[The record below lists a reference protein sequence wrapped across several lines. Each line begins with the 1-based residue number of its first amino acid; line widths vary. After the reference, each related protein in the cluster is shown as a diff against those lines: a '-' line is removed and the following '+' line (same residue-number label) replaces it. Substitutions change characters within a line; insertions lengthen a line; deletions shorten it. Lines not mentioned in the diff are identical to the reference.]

1 VRGLTDKVA
10 IVTGGGQGIG
20 RALSL
25 RLAQEGCKVAIFDLK
40 LEAGKETERLAGDAV
55 VKTYEVDVGDYGAVK
70 SAVES
75 VESELGPIWALVNN
89 AGWDRPTPFLATDQA
104 LWDKIIRINLYGP
117 LNTHHVVAP
126 LMAGRRAGRIINI
139 ASDAARVGTSN
150 EAVYSACKG
159 GLISFTKSIARELA
173 SKGVLLN
180 AVCPGPTN
188 TPMMAAVLGE
198 GEQAVKWKD
207 AMVRGIPLKRMGEP
221 EDYAGIVAFL
231 AEVARP
237 SQIGINPFLRG
248 FFFTG
253 MRAHL
258 VEDVLDVGP
267 AQPQVSAPIDAGATR
282 IFSLAEMQAPQAP
295 VPQSRRGGTR
305 KVPQWVFLPHLFS
318 KILLADKSALE
329 ASRSSVRTSYLKRTL
344 LAVSCAIVLIF
355 LAGELVLSRIAY
367 HLKLRDHP
375 Y

>member
-1 VRGLTDKVA
+1 MRGLKDKVA

-40 LEAGKETERLAGDAV
+40 PEAGAETAKLAGAGTTI
-55 VKTYEVDVGDYGAVK
+55 KTYELDVGDYAAVK
-70 SAVES
+70 DAVGK
-75 VESELGPIWALVNN
+75 VEAELGPIWALVNN
-89 AGWDRPTPFLATDQA
+89 AGWDKPMPFLATDQA
-104 LWDKIIRINLYGP
+104 LWDKIIRINMLGP

-126 LMAGRRAGRIINI
+126 LMVERRAGRIINI

-159 GLISFTKSIARELA
+159 GLISFTKSVARELA

-188 TPMMAAVLGE
+188 TPMMASVLGE

-231 AEVARP
+231 A
-237 SQIGINPFLRG
+237 S
-248 FFFTG
+248 
-253 MRAHL
+253 
-258 VEDVLDVGP
+258 D
-267 AQPQVSAPIDAGATR
+267 DAGFMTGQTISVA
-282 IFSLAEMQAPQAP
+282 
-295 VPQSRRGGTR
+295 GGMNM
-305 KVPQWVFLPHLFS
+305 
-318 KILLADKSALE
+318 I
-329 ASRSSVRTSYLKRTL
+329 
-344 LAVSCAIVLIF
+344 
-355 LAGELVLSRIAY
+355 
-367 HLKLRDHP
+367 
-375 Y
+375 

>member
-1 VRGLTDKVA
+1 MRGLKDKIA

-40 LEAGKETERLAGDAV
+40 PEAGAETAKLAGAGTTI
-55 VKTYEVDVGDYGAVK
+55 KTYELDVGDYAAVK
-70 SAVES
+70 HAVGK
-75 VESELGPIWALVNN
+75 VEAELGPIWALVNN
-89 AGWDRPTPFLATDQA
+89 AGWDKPMPFLATDQA
-104 LWDKIIRINLYGP
+104 LWDKIIRINMLGP

-126 LMAGRRAGRIINI
+126 LMVERRAGRIINI

-159 GLISFTKSIARELA
+159 GLISFTKSVARELA

-231 AEVARP
+231 ASE
-237 SQIGINPFLRG
+237 
-248 FFFTG
+248 
-253 MRAHL
+253 
-258 VEDVLDVGP
+258 
-267 AQPQVSAPIDAGATR
+267 DAGFMTGQTISVA
-282 IFSLAEMQAPQAP
+282 
-295 VPQSRRGGTR
+295 GGMNM
-305 KVPQWVFLPHLFS
+305 
-318 KILLADKSALE
+318 I
-329 ASRSSVRTSYLKRTL
+329 
-344 LAVSCAIVLIF
+344 
-355 LAGELVLSRIAY
+355 
-367 HLKLRDHP
+367 
-375 Y
+375 

>member
-1 VRGLTDKVA
+1 MRGLKDKVA

-40 LEAGKETERLAGDAV
+40 PEAGAETAKLAGAGATI
-55 VKTYEVDVGDYGAVK
+55 KTSGLDVGDYAAVK
-70 SAVES
+70 EAVGK
-75 VESELGPIWALVNN
+75 VEAELGPIWALVNN
-89 AGWDRPTPFLATDQA
+89 AGWDKPMPFLATDQA
-104 LWDKIIRINLYGP
+104 LWDKIIRINMMGP

-126 LMAGRRAGRIINI
+126 LMVERRGGRIINI

-159 GLISFTKSIARELA
+159 GLISFTKSVARELA

-188 TPMMAAVLGE
+188 TPMMASVLGE

-231 AEVARP
+231 ASDDAAFMTGQTISVA
-237 SQIGINPFLRG
+237 G
-248 FFFTG
+248 G
-253 MRAHL
+253 MNM
-258 VEDVLDVGP
+258 
-267 AQPQVSAPIDAGATR
+267 I
-282 IFSLAEMQAPQAP
+282 
-295 VPQSRRGGTR
+295 
-305 KVPQWVFLPHLFS
+305 
-318 KILLADKSALE
+318 
-329 ASRSSVRTSYLKRTL
+329 
-344 LAVSCAIVLIF
+344 
-355 LAGELVLSRIAY
+355 
-367 HLKLRDHP
+367 
-375 Y
+375 

>member
-1 VRGLTDKVA
+1 VRGLKDKVA

-25 RLAQEGCKVAIFDLK
+25 RLAQEGCKVAIFDLNP
-40 LEAGKETERLAGDAV
+40 EAGKETERLAGGAV
-55 VKTYEVDVGDYGAVK
+55 VKTYEVDVGDYAAVQGAV
-70 SAVES
+70 AQVEA
-75 VESELGPIWALVNN
+75 ELGPIWTLVNN
-89 AGWDRPTPFLATDQA
+89 AGWDRPLPFLMTDQA

-126 LMAGRRAGRIINI
+126 LMVERRAGRIVNI

-159 GLISFTKSIARELA
+159 GLISFTKSVARELA

-188 TPMMAAVLGE
+188 TPMMASVLGE

-231 AEVARP
+231 A
-237 SQIGINPFLRG
+237 S
-248 FFFTG
+248 
-253 MRAHL
+253 
-258 VEDVLDVGP
+258 D
-267 AQPQVSAPIDAGATR
+267 DAGFMTGQTISVA
-282 IFSLAEMQAPQAP
+282 
-295 VPQSRRGGTR
+295 GGMNM
-305 KVPQWVFLPHLFS
+305 
-318 KILLADKSALE
+318 I
-329 ASRSSVRTSYLKRTL
+329 
-344 LAVSCAIVLIF
+344 
-355 LAGELVLSRIAY
+355 
-367 HLKLRDHP
+367 
-375 Y
+375 